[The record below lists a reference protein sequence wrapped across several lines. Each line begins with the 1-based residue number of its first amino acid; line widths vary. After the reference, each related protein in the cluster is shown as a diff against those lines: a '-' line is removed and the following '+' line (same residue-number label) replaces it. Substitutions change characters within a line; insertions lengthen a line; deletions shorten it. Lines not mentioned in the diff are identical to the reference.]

1 MAGPEAGRPARS
13 QGAGRDRAGIA
24 AIAVALL
31 AVVCCAAGPAI
42 LAAFASVALGAVVGW
57 AAGAVAALAVAVG
70 VVVVVRRRHRSAPLA
85 ASKRTRR

>member
-1 MAGPEAGRPARS
+1 MAV
-13 QGAGRDRAGIA
+13 
-24 AIAVALL
+24 IAVTLL

-42 LAAFASVALGAVVGW
+42 VAVFASVALGAVVGW
-57 AAGAVAALAVAVG
+57 AAGAVAVLAVAVG

>member
-1 MAGPEAGRPARS
+1 MAGPEAGRPARL

-42 LAAFASVALGAVVGW
+42 VAVLAGVALGAVVGW
-57 AAGAVAALAVAVG
+57 AAGAVAVLAVAVG
-70 VVVVVRRRHRSAPLA
+70 VVVVGRLRHRSAPLA
-85 ASKRTRR
+85 ASKQTRR